1 MVARGDFIYFCCGKK
16 DVLSPETRME
26 VEGKWEEI
34 VMMEDY
40 VYLLATV
47 TIITFISSFILPIV
61 GNIILSYQHHQ

>member
-1 MVARGDFIYFCCGKK
+1 
-16 DVLSPETRME
+16 ME